1 MVSSTKMNLYCSSTL
16 SSPEFLSAICNKA
29 KLFAKIFSEKSNCY
43 NLGSSL
49 PVFTSRANLKLFRAT
64 TNMADL
70 DSFKAFGLDR
80 IPVVI

>member
-1 MVSSTKMNLYCSSTL
+1 MNLYCSSTL